1 MVLYH
6 HFCITNCYI
15 ITFEICRYCLKVFT
29 LKKPSFLH
37 YKLLHHYLQDMQMLS
52 EGVYTQEALEA

>member
-6 HFCITNCYI
+6 RFCITNCYI
-15 ITFEICRYCLKVFT
+15 VTFETCGYCLKVFT

-37 YKLLHHYLQDMQMLS
+37 YKLLRCYLEGMQMLF
-52 EGVYTQEALEA
+52 EGVYIQEAA